1 MKADVV
7 DFESTAPVEEAPVAD
22 GKTLRKGDA
31 QTKRR
36 KIPGSQRSPS
46 QSVNNTA
53 SRGPTQQSILSFL
66 PISTNVPEGCA
77 PAKHDSGTP
86 GVPSQGSAAAHDVID
101 LEPQGLENVGA
112 RLGGALTGSSVDA
125 NRKGAA
131 ASASDG
137 NGGGNGGVVSEP
149 RDIEPTRS
157 PSGSPPVAATGGKAS
172 TGPLPTK
179 AKRGGR
185 QVETQDLPKSRGRGY
200 LSKDAGNRM
209 GQALTEWSWHYF
221 CTLWDAE
228 GLGGDGADAGSLTS
242 RPRESVSLARAEV
255 GENRRPRGENDGKA
269 VPTAAVLSG
278 ADAPRAAGKTITDG
292 GLTAAA
298 AAAASCDSGSTR
310 YKGGRAEWARGGGQ
324 TSAAP
329 NAARMRPPPPLFFQH
344 DGHSRSV
351 VGVLWLGGRGKPG
364 NQCGGHGSS
373 SGDGS
378 AGRVR
383 DFADGGG
390 GGDGGDG
397 GSSRNSGDCGG
408 DTEGCGRRLRPGS
421 LIVFDPSHS
430 GREIRRALDDT
441 QKLRWGR

>member
-36 KIPGSQRSPS
+36 KTPGSQRSPS
-46 QSVNNTA
+46 QSVNNTT

-125 NRKGAA
+125 NRKRAA

-137 NGGGNGGVVSEP
+137 NSGGNGGVVSEP
-149 RDIEPTRS
+149 RDIEPARS
-157 PSGSPPVAATGGKAS
+157 PSGSPPVAATAGETS
-172 TGPLPTK
+172 TGPLPTN

-185 QVETQDLPKSRGRGY
+185 QVEAQDLPKASGRGY

-228 GLGGDGADAGSLTS
+228 GLGGDGAGVGSLPS
-242 RPRESVSLARAEV
+242 GPREPVSLAGAEV
-255 GENRRPRGENDGKA
+255 GENLRPRGEEDGKA

-278 ADAPRAAGKTITDG
+278 ADAPRALGKAITDG

-298 AAAASCDSGSTR
+298 ATAAASGDSGSTR
-310 YKGGRAEWARGGGQ
+310 DKSGRAEWGREGGQ
-324 TSAAP
+324 TGAAP
-329 NAARMRPPPPLFFQH
+329 DAARMRPPPPLFFQH

-351 VGVLWLGGRGKPG
+351 VGVLWVGGRGKPG
-364 NQCGGHGSS
+364 KQCGGHGSS

-378 AGRVR
+378 AGQVR
-383 DFADGGG
+383 DFGG
-390 GGDGGDG
+390 GGDGGR
-397 GSSRNSGDCGG
+397 SRNSGDGGG

-430 GREIRRALDDT
+430 GREIRRALDGT
-441 QKLRWGR
+441 QKPRWGR